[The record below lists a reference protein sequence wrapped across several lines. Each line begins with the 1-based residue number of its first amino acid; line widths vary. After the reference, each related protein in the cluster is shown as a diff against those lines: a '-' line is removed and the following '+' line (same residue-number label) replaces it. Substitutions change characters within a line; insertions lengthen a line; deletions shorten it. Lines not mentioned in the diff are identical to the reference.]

1 MNPATIATV
10 NALIE
15 IGVFAFKSIRAVQN
29 GDKTLEEI
37 RAEWPAISAK
47 LDDAWAE
54 WEAAGQSTGKNNG

>member
-15 IGVFAFKSIRAVQN
+15 IGLFTFKSIRAVQN
-29 GDKTLEEI
+29 GDKTPDEI
-37 RAEWPAISAK
+37 RAEWKPISAK

-54 WEAAGQSTGKNNG
+54 WDAAGK

>member
-29 GDKTLEEI
+29 GDKTPEEI
-37 RAEWPAISAK
+37 RAEWPKLTAK
-47 LDDAWAE
+47 LDDVWAE
-54 WEAAGQSTGKNNG
+54 WEAAGKSNG

>member
-15 IGVFAFKSIRAVQN
+15 IGVFAFKSIKAVQH
-29 GDKTLEEI
+29 GDKTPEEI

-54 WEAAGQSTGKNNG
+54 WEAAGKNNG